1 MSLRF
6 RNADLRPVLAEAL
19 ANKCRVVLVKDEGVY
34 WLSER
39 GERLPSGYQKLL
51 AYAVGC
57 NPNVDSVD
65 DWYELARNELGGD
78 DFAEPFHM
86 KDGIF
91 HRILDSQDD
100 LELVATATQLTLTVI
115 APESELS

>member
-19 ANKCRVVLVKDEGVY
+19 ANKCRVILVKDEGVY
-34 WLSER
+34 WLSEH
-39 GERLPSGYQKLL
+39 GERLPNGHQKLL

-57 NPNVDSVD
+57 NPNVDSVE

-78 DFAEPFHM
+78 DFAEYFDM
-86 KDGIF
+86 QERIM
-91 HRILDSQDD
+91 RQILDSNDD
-100 LELVATATQLTLTVI
+100 LKLVATATKLTLTVI
-115 APESELS
+115 APESERS